1 MSVFYPRDTQVV
13 ASNQLV
19 VAPDPAQPHVK
30 WNMQVPLDWLY
41 LVTDPE
47 QAHAIDNIAWDLLD
61 SKEISPRSV
70 ENLPIPRSLFR
81 RQGLASCQGRL
92 NEYCFQFNYLP
103 STRMATSLLPLFLA

>member
-1 MSVFYPRDTQVV
+1 MSVFDPRDTQMA

-19 VAPDPAQPHVK
+19 VAPDAVQPHFK
-30 WNMQVPLDWLY
+30 WNMHVPLDWLY

-47 QAHAIDNIAWDLLD
+47 QAHAIDNIAWGLLD

-81 RQGLASCQGRL
+81 RQGLTSC
-92 NEYCFQFNYLP
+92 
-103 STRMATSLLPLFLA
+103 